1 MKALAIILILICS
14 TVSISAQNYDAI
26 IIKQCTECKL
36 VPNGKSK
43 SINPIVKN
51 ISKLYKGD
59 KIYLSENDDI
69 AIQITSN
76 NVRILKNTEKNSTYS
91 LQIVEATKKSSDKGE
106 LFTYYQTCAKSRNIE
121 TEEPPNN
128 AVLYYDIPII
138 FTWEGTNKKNLSLYD
153 MDMKQISTNSVSGK
167 NQLILNPAEIGLKPN
182 ESYIWKLDNSTVML
196 FSIIDKIK
204 E

>member
-1 MKALAIILILICS
+1 MKAFAIIVILICS
-14 TVSISAQNYDAI
+14 SIYISAQNYDAI

-36 VPNGKSK
+36 MQSGKTK

-76 NVRILKNTEKNSTYS
+76 NVRILKNTEKNATYS
-91 LQIVEATKKSSDKGE
+91 LQIVEASKKSTDKGE
-106 LFTYYQTCAKSRNIE
+106 LFTYYQTCAKSRNIG

-128 AVLYYDIPII
+128 AILCYDIPII
-138 FTWEGTNKKNLSLYD
+138 FTWEGSNKKNLSLYD

-167 NQLILNPAEIGLKPN
+167 NQLILNPADIGLKPGQT
-182 ESYIWKLDNSTVML
+182 YIWKLDNSSVTL
-196 FSIIDKIK
+196 FSIIEKVK

>member
-1 MKALAIILILICS
+1 MKAFAIILILICS
-14 TVSISAQNYDAI
+14 TLYISAQNYDAI

-36 VPNGKSK
+36 IQNGKTK

-76 NVRILKNTEKNSTYS
+76 NVRILKNTETSSTYS
-91 LQIVEATKKSSDKGE
+91 LKIVDASKKSTDKGE

-121 TEEPPNN
+121 SEEPPNN
-128 AVLYYDIPII
+128 AVLCFDFPII
-138 FTWEGTNKKNLSLYD
+138 FTWNGTNKKNLSLYD
-153 MDMKQISTNSVSGK
+153 MDMKQISTNSVSNK
-167 NQLILNPAEIGLKPN
+167 NQLILNPADIGLKPGQT
-182 ESYIWKLDNSTVML
+182 YIWKLDNSSVTL
-196 FSIIDKIK
+196 FSIIENAK